1 MITLL
6 TKTINVFFYLLEL
19 LILADVILSWIPVSG
34 LQPVKKVVSNLTE
47 PLLGTIRKLLE
58 KSIIGGKG
66 MTLDF
71 SPIIAIILIRAIK
84 VVLINLLK

>member
-1 MITLL
+1 MTTLL
-6 TKTINVFFYLLEL
+6 IKTVNVFFYLLEL
-19 LILADVILSWIPVSG
+19 LILADVILSWIPISA

-47 PLLGTIRKLLE
+47 PILGTIRKLLE

-71 SPIIAIILIRAIK
+71 SPIIAIILIRA
-84 VVLINLLK
+84 VNVLFVNLLK